1 MTRKKRVGLI
11 GSSQIEHISKVLES
25 DFEVIQGSLPTEK
38 TIKSVFDLMSFFRK
52 IDIVYWVFAPNNLK
66 AFLLAKL
73 FRTKIVLHWI
83 GTDVFFATQDKDN
96 YKRIAKAADLN
107 LVCYDGLRKELNG
120 IGIDALTVP
129 IVPYNIN
136 LNSAK
141 TPNHH
146 KVLVYMPTNRE
157 DWYGYNTIMTVAK
170 AFPDIEF
177 LIVANSNHD
186 LFSNKNITSLGHLS
200 HEEMD
205 KLYDQIS
212 IVLRCTK
219 HDGYSMSII
228 EGLSKGKTVIWNHE
242 HPFATYACSSKDII
256 SAIHTITQ
264 NPPQFNKNG
273 REYIKD
279 TLSLNV
285 IRDKTTKALQCI

>member
-1 MTRKKRVGLI
+1 MPRKKRIGLI

-25 DFEVIQGSLPTEK
+25 DFEVIQGSLPPEK
-38 TIKSVFDLMSFFRK
+38 TVKAIIDLMLFFRK
-52 IDIVYWVFAPNNLK
+52 ADIVYWVFAPNNTK
-66 AFLLAKL
+66 AFFFAKL
-73 FRTKIVLHWI
+73 FRTKVVLHWI
-83 GTDVFFATQDKDN
+83 GTDVFYATQNVDK
-96 YKRIAKAADLN
+96 YKRVANAADLN
-107 LVCYDGLRKELNG
+107 LVCYDGLKKELND

-136 LNSAK
+136 LNPAK
-141 TPNHH
+141 TPDQH
-146 KVLVYMPTNRE
+146 KILIYMPTNRE

-170 AFPDIEF
+170 AFPNIEF

-186 LFSNKNITSLGHLS
+186 LFLNKNITSLGHLS

-205 KLYDQIS
+205 ELYDHIS

-242 HPFATYACSSKDII
+242 HPFAIYACSSEDII
-256 SAIHTITQ
+256 SAIQAITQ
-264 NPPQFNKNG
+264 NPPQFNKKG
-273 REYIKD
+273 RDYIKEA
-279 TLSLNV
+279 LSLNV
-285 IRDKTTKALQCI
+285 IRDKTAKALQCL